1 MLTVLFVD
9 DEPNILQGTRRAT
22 RNMRGT
28 WDMHFVE
35 SGDEALAFMNDRNVD
50 VVVSDMRMPNMN
62 GIQLLQEIREVTPG
76 AVRIILSG
84 QTDDEVVY
92 RAFGPAQR
100 HLAKPCDVTDL
111 RANVE
116 ASVRLHDVLSN
127 PSAHAIVRQ
136 SEVAKNISDHRRLV
150 LEGLQTRDANF
161 DWLLQVIDADSVD
174 ATILK
179 QLMSGFTASDPTN
192 SLRGMTAHTQWD
204 TTRPLVLSA
213 YVLGHMLGN
222 DEAYRTHECR
232 IESAIASA
240 IKTRGRMLDEMGVV
254 AADKYTAATM
264 IRCLG
269 DIAADNLGIST
280 SDPELSDTLPIVAA
294 ISAEQ
299 MGICHTIVEIVA
311 GCETGAGRHMV
322 ARS

>member
-1 MLTVLFVD
+1 MKTQILFVD
-9 DEPNILQGTRRAT
+9 DDPFLLQAQRRLL
-22 RNMRGT
+22 RRVKH
-28 WDMHFVE
+28 WDTSFAE
-35 SGDEALAFMNDRNVD
+35 SGAAALELAKMTCFD